1 MPAGNQTSGKDDE
14 IVRTLV
20 LFDIDGTLVAGGPA
34 KGAFHHA
41 LLSVYGEA
49 GPIDAHE
56 FSGKTDPQ
64 IARELL
70 RLGGLEEG
78 AIDGGFPRL
87 WEVYLAEL
95 ETRLQ
100 SHPVTVLPG
109 VAPLVEALDARGDV
123 AVGLVTGNILGGAR
137 LKLTSGG
144 LPTWAVGAFGSDHE
158 FRNEL
163 PGIALRRASDA
174 WGVTFS
180 PDRVVVVGDTPRD
193 VECGRHHGTRTVG
206 VATGN
211 FTADVLAAAGATRV
225 LQTFEDL
232 DETLAAFL
240 GG

>member
-1 MPAGNQTSGKDDE
+1 VEWDLQGKDDE

-20 LFDIDGTLVAGGPA
+20 LFDIDGTLVEGGPA

-49 GPIDAHE
+49 GPIETHE

-70 RLGGLEEG
+70 RLGGVDEG
-78 AIDGGFPRL
+78 VIDGGLPRF
-87 WEVYLAEL
+87 WEIYLAEL
-95 ETRLQ
+95 ATRLQ
-100 SHPVTVLPG
+100 AHPMTVLPG
-109 VAPLVEALDARGDV
+109 VAPLVEALNTQGDV
-123 AVGLVTGNILGGAR
+123 AVGLVTGNVLGGAR
-137 LKLTSGG
+137 LKLASVG
-144 LPTWAVGAFGSDHE
+144 LPSWSVGAFGSDHE
-158 FRNEL
+158 LRNEL

-174 WGVTFS
+174 WGVAFS

-211 FTADVLAAAGATRV
+211 FTTDVLAAAGATRV
-225 LQTFEDL
+225 LESFEDL
-232 DETLAAFL
+232 EETMAAFL
-240 GG
+240 EG